1 VTSIN
6 QYAHKMQPANDASI
20 KQAAALLK
28 QGGLVAFPTETV
40 YGLGGDATN
49 DKAVA
54 KIFEAKGRPQIN
66 PLIIHVAS
74 FGAAQK
80 LGTFNTQAK
89 KLADAFWPGALT
101 LVVPRAP
108 DSPVSLLATAGLD
121 TLAIRVP
128 AHKTAQALLR
138 EADMAIAAPSAN
150 RSGHVSATQAEHVL
164 NDLGEVIDLV
174 LDSGSVPIGLESTII
189 ACLNDTPAL
198 LRPGGI
204 ARKDIEAA
212 LGLTI
217 ETPDEDQQNPQAPG
231 QLASH
236 YAPQAKM
243 RLEANDVKPG
253 EALLAFGS
261 DVPPGADITLNL
273 SPSGDLAEAAS
284 HLFDYLRRL
293 DAQVQAIAVMPI
305 PSTGLGEAIN
315 DRLERAAAP
324 RP

>member
-1 VTSIN
+1 
-6 QYAHKMQPANDASI
+6 MRPADDAAI
-20 KQAAALLK
+20 KQAAVLLK

-49 DKAVA
+49 DEAVV
-54 KIFEAKGRPQIN
+54 KIFEVKGRPQIN

-80 LGTFNTQAK
+80 LGIFNTQAK

-108 DSPVSLLATAGLD
+108 NSPVSLLATAGLD

-138 EADMAIAAPSAN
+138 EADMAVAAPSAN
-150 RSGHVSATQAEHVL
+150 RSGHVSATQARHVL
-164 NDLGEVIDLV
+164 EDLGDVIDLV
-174 LDSGSVPIGLESTII
+174 LDSGPVPIGLESTII
-189 ACLNDTPAL
+189 ACLNGTPTL
-198 LRPGGI
+198 LRPGAL
-204 ARKDIEAA
+204 ARKDIEAV
-212 LGLTI
+212 LGCAV
-217 ETPDEDQQNPQAPG
+217 ETYDGAQQNPQAPG

-236 YAPQAKM
+236 YAPQA
-243 RLEANDVKPG
+243 RLRLNARDVKPG

-273 SPSGDLAEAAS
+273 SPRGDLIEAAS
-284 HLFDYLRRL
+284 HLFDYLRIL
-293 DAQVQAIAVMPI
+293 DAKVQAIAVMPI
-305 PSTGLGEAIN
+305 PKAGLGEAMN
-315 DRLERAAAP
+315 DRLARASAP